1 MSSEKKLFTRD
12 FALILAAN
20 FLLYIGFYLLLP
32 IFPFY
37 LSETFGSDKGTIGI
51 VLSCYTVA
59 ALVIRPFSGYLLDA
73 FQRKPLYMLS
83 YTIFT
88 IMFGGYI
95 MAWCLTVFVVMR
107 VLHGLAFGTVTVGGN
122 TIVIDIL
129 PSERRGEGVGYYG
142 MANNFAMCVGPMIGL
157 FLHEAFSFEVIF
169 ITATAACALGL
180 VCAGLIKTKV
190 RPLVQRPPLSLD
202 RFILIKGIP
211 GGVALMLLSMPYG
224 LTTTYVAM
232 YAQEMQVNISSGV
245 FFSLMA
251 IGIAS
256 SRIFSG
262 KLVDRGY
269 TTQLIEGS
277 SFACIIVFA
286 LLALCGWMRQNGAS
300 GGVEALFLGA
310 ALLMGI
316 CFGVMFPAYNTL
328 FVSLAPNSQRGT
340 AVSTY
345 LTSWDVGIGAGL
357 ALGGTVVETLGFEVT
372 YVLGAV
378 LAVVSWL
385 WFRGY
390 VAPKYHLWKVR

>member
-1 MSSEKKLFTRD
+1 MSKSKLFSRD

-32 IFPFY
+32 VFPFY
-37 LSETFGSDKGTIGI
+37 LSETFGADKATIGV

-59 ALVIRPFSGYLLDA
+59 ALLIRPFSGYLLDA

-83 YTIFT
+83 YAVFT
-88 IMFGGYI
+88 VMFGGYI

-169 ITATAACALGL
+169 ITATSACAIGFI
-180 VCAGLIKTKV
+180 CAGLIKTKV

-211 GGVALMLLSMPYG
+211 GGAALMLLAMPYG
-224 LTTTYVAM
+224 LTTTYIAM
-232 YAQEMQVNISSGV
+232 YAQEMQVNISSGI

-262 KLVDRGY
+262 KLVDKGY

-277 SFACIIVFA
+277 SFACIIVFV
-286 LLALCGWMRQNGAS
+286 LLAICGWMRQMGEA
-300 GGVEALFLGA
+300 GVEWVFLSAALF
-310 ALLMGI
+310 MGI

-357 ALGGTVVETLGFEVT
+357 ALGGLVVEALGFEVT
-372 YVLGAV
+372 YALGAM

-390 VAPKYHLWKVR
+390 VAPKYHIWKVK